1 MGIKHQQKVKKGQLV
16 KKRERIRKVIGN
28 QTNQKLGENEEEEP
42 TIMVFRKMKK
52 LGKGKV

>member
-16 KKRERIRKVIGN
+16 KMRERIRNVIGN

>member
-1 MGIKHQQKVKKGQLV
+1 M
-16 KKRERIRKVIGN
+16 RERIRKVIGN